1 MSEFEQAIEDPTLRA
16 LVALAERDF
25 RGDAAGATAS
35 VSGAMSVT
43 GVVAEPALRPADA
56 GFALV
61 EAINAALDAA
71 EAATLRAAEADPN
84 QAAPLKAVLAGGEL
98 DAVAAAGGVDLTR
111 EFEGTSGE
119 AVVRVSGRTR
129 RVTSVYVYTVDDASL
144 ADVVIAANR
153 ALASA
158 ALGRD
163 GAVGLD
169 EQFNATLSR
178 LDEKMTAL
186 EGRLDAVD
194 ESLDRILRDLG

>member
-71 EAATLRAAEADPN
+71 EPLGDGTYAD
-84 QAAPLKAVLAGGEL
+84 
-98 DAVAAAGGVDLTR
+98 
-111 EFEGTSGE
+111 
-119 AVVRVSGRTR
+119 
-129 RVTSVYVYTVDDASL
+129 
-144 ADVVIAANR
+144 
-153 ALASA
+153 
-158 ALGRD
+158 
-163 GAVGLD
+163 LD
-169 EQFNATLSR
+169 E
-178 LDEKMTAL
+178 L
-186 EGRLDAVD
+186 ELLA
-194 ESLDRILRDLG
+194 